1 MIHEDEEV
9 PKEEREEEH
18 QRIRRKSMT
27 KRDKEKRIMKRFD
40 GRITW
45 GRIKALEEIRRIYSC
60 KLYETRRTWEK
71 YELDGINLRQLGNKY
86 GKIKSIFGR
95 LKLTHASHMD

>member
-40 GRITW
+40 GRIT
-45 GRIKALEEIRRIYSC
+45 
-60 KLYETRRTWEK
+60 
-71 YELDGINLRQLGNKY
+71 
-86 GKIKSIFGR
+86 
-95 LKLTHASHMD
+95 